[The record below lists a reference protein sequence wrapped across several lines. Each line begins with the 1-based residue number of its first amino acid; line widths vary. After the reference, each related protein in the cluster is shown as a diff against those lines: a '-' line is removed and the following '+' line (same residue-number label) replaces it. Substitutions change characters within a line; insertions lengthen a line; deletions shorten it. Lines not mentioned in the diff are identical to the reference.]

1 MKDGQIF
8 GVTNGIITML
18 SLMTGLRAT
27 KVDKV
32 GIIGAILAMIIADPL
47 SDAYSIYYAEKQNN
61 NKNAF
66 NIGKNAF
73 LSQFILQFI
82 FLLIII
88 LCSDVDNAIYYSYI
102 FGILLTISY
111 GFSESISYLDISKNL
126 LWIVSLVY
134 ITYISDLSVYSYFK

>member
-27 KVDKV
+27 NVDKV
-32 GIIGAILAMIIADPL
+32 GIIGATLAIIIADPL

-61 NKNAF
+61 NNNAF
-66 NIGKNAF
+66 DIGKNAF
-73 LSQFILQFI
+73 LSQFVLQFL

-88 LCSDVDNAIYYSYI
+88 LSTDIDNGIYYSYI
-102 FGILLTISY
+102 FGSLLTIAY
-111 GFSESISYLDISKNL
+111 GYSENISYYDILKNL
-126 LWIVSLVY
+126 IWIVGLVY
-134 ITYISDLSVYSYFK
+134 ITYISDLAVYSYYK